1 MEVRDLE
8 YLVASAAAG
17 NFGRA
22 AEWLGLNTSTIS
34 RRIGRLEDE
43 LGLAL
48 FERGHSG
55 VRLTAGGRA
64 VMLHVRRALAELD
77 AVRRSGTEHGSG
89 DAGEVRLGV
98 RLPPI
103 GEPIVSLLASW
114 RERHAKIVLTVSEMN
129 DRDLAAALEE
139 RRLDVVL
146 TSGHAV
152 WPHAESLPLYRDR
165 LLAALPVGHRLAKCH
180 TVNWDG
186 LRDEVVLVQGWEES
200 QVARGFYAS
209 FLGDGAKFHSHA
221 ASKQCVFALVSAGFG
236 ITLATASQSEV
247 GFPGVVF
254 KTIDDPDA
262 SIQIAL
268 AWLPELEDATV
279 GRFIAYPARRSALT
293 PTSLR
298 WRSSAAVW
306 RRRGPSP

>member
-1 MEVRDLE
+1 
-8 YLVASAAAG
+8 
-17 NFGRA
+17 
-22 AEWLGLNTSTIS
+22 
-34 RRIGRLEDE
+34 
-43 LGLAL
+43 
-48 FERGHSG
+48 
-55 VRLTAGGRA
+55 
-64 VMLHVRRALAELD
+64 MLHVRRALAELD

-89 DAGEVRLGV
+89 NAGEIRLGV

-114 RERHAKIVLTVSEMN
+114 RERHPKIVLTVSEMN

-146 TSGHAV
+146 TSSHAV

-165 LLAALPVGHRLAKCH
+165 LLGALPAAHPLARRS
-180 TVNWDG
+180 VVRWAE
-186 LRDEVVLVQGWEES
+186 LREEVVLVQGWDDS

-247 GFPGVVF
+247 GFPGVAF

-268 AWLPELEDATV
+268 AWLPELEDAAV
-279 GRFIAYPARRSALT
+279 GRFVAFCATKRAHADFSELAVARRSLANARSVAMKRASIGA
-293 PTSLR
+293 TSFAG
-298 WRSSAAVW
+298 STA
-306 RRRGPSP
+306 P